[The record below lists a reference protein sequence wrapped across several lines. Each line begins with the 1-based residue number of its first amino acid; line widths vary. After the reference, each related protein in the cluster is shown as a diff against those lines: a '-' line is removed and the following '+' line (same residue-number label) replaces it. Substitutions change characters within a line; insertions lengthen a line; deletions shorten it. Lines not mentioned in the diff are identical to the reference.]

1 MNGFFRVFVLSLGLV
16 LSGCATETTW
26 ILMPDQS
33 GKTGA
38 ITVKTDSDFQVIDQ
52 AYESA
57 VLKSG
62 SATLALSAPS
72 SATQVSREYRRL
84 LQAEP
89 KQSTSF
95 MLYFKSGSVELT
107 PISQHKIPE
116 VIDRIKSQSPTEITL
131 IGHTDTT
138 GTDEFN
144 NRLSLRRAQV
154 VEKLLKDGIPALDV
168 INLQYFGAKK
178 LLIPTAPNVEE
189 QKNRV
194 VEVMIL

>member
-1 MNGFFRVFVLSLGLV
+1 
-16 LSGCATETTW
+16 
-26 ILMPDQS
+26 MPDQS
-33 GKTGA
+33 GKTGV

-62 SATLALSAPS
+62 STTLSLSAPS
-72 SATQVSREYRRL
+72 SPTQVSREYRRL

-116 VIDRIKSQSPTEITL
+116 VIDHIKSQSPTEITL

-154 VEKLLKDGIPALDV
+154 VEKILKYGIPAVDV

>member
-1 MNGFFRVFVLSLGLV
+1 MKVFFRAFVLFLGLV

-33 GKTGA
+33 GKTGV

-107 PISQHKIPE
+107 PVSQHKIPE
-116 VIDRIKSQSPTEITL
+116 VIDRIKSQSPSEITL

-154 VEKLLKDGIPALDV
+154 VEKLLKDGIPAVDV

>member
-1 MNGFFRVFVLSLGLV
+1 MKGFFRVFVLSLEFA

-33 GKTGA
+33 GKVGA
-38 ITVKTDSDFQVIDQ
+38 ITVKTDGDFQVINQ

-62 SATLALSAPS
+62 TTRLVLSAPLS
-72 SATQVSREYRRL
+72 NEQVSQEYRRL

-95 MLYFKSGSVELT
+95 MLYFKSGSNELI
-107 PISQHKIPE
+107 PASALKIPE
-116 VIDRIKSQSPTEITL
+116 VIDRIKSQLPTEITL

-138 GTDEFN
+138 GSDDFN
-144 NRLSLRRAQV
+144 NQLSLRRAQT
-154 VEKLLKDGIPALDV
+154 VEKILKAKIPALDV
-168 INLQYFGAKK
+168 INVQYFGAKK
-178 LLIPTAPNVEE
+178 LLVPTAPNVEE
-189 QKNRV
+189 QRNRV
-194 VEVMIL
+194 VEVLIL